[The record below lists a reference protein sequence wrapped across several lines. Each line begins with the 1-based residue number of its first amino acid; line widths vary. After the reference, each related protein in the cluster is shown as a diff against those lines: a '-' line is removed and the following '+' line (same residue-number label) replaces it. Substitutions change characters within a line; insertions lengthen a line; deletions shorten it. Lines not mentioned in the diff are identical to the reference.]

1 MGDLPFVT
9 SGCFGPFQSLRSAK
23 EALHP
28 AEPNWE
34 EVQHGSTHI
43 GLCPRQVRRVSLQQP
58 EVGSGCQRADKTT
71 GFSWKAASEPG
82 GNPPPASSLLI
93 SAVLAHGSAPTPGW
107 PRRPNVASSQRC
119 GRRGVWHRFPCPVCC
134 LTELVALP

>member
-1 MGDLPFVT
+1 MGDQPFVA
-9 SGCFGPFQSLRSAK
+9 SGCFGPFQSLRSAE

-34 EVQHGSTHI
+34 EVQHRITHVR
-43 GLCPRQVRRVSLQQP
+43 LYPRQVCRVSVLQP

-71 GFSWKAASEPG
+71 GFAWKAASEPG
-82 GNPPPASSLLI
+82 GNPPPASLLI
-93 SAVLAHGSAPTPGW
+93 SAVLAHGSAPAPGW
-107 PRRPNVASSQRC
+107 PRRPDVASSQRC
-119 GRRGVWHRFPCPVCC
+119 GRRGVWHHFPCPVCC